1 MIEITAIRLAGGTSH
16 EHITDV
22 LWRSATTSTGLCPQ
36 EAIVDWLSVSTDNQ
50 AVVAD
55 GSNWVPVLVVRP
67 GNRRPYIRA
76 QSDGVWTDDLLTLPA
91 F

>member
-1 MIEITAIRLAGGTSH
+1 MIQITAIRLAGGTSH

-22 LWRSATTSTGLCPQ
+22 LWRNEATSTGLCPLR
-36 EAIVDWLSVSTDNQ
+36 AVVDWLSVTSDNK

-55 GSNWVPVLVVRP
+55 GSRWVQVAVVRP
-67 GNRRPYIRA
+67 TDQPPFIRA
-76 QSDGVWTDDLLTLPA
+76 QADGVWTDDLLALPR